1 MNQLLSNEQREYWK
15 KNPDKFVEEFF
26 GIRLLPYQKLLL
38 KKMWRC
44 QNGE

>member
-1 MNQLLSNEQREYWK
+1 MKLLTNEEIRKYWNA
-15 KNPDKFVEEFF
+15 NPDKFVEEFF

-44 QNGE
+44 